1 MHNKRYSPVEEVVV
15 EEVEEVVEEVEEEEV
30 VIGKVAN
37 CSKLNVRKG
46 PSKKTD
52 SIKVLEEGTLVFIDK
67 RKSSSEFYRVN
78 IENGNNSINGYCM
91 KKFIEIQE

>member
-1 MHNKRYSPVEEVVV
+1 MHNKRYSPVEEEVEEELLEEEV
-15 EEVEEVVEEVEEEEV
+15 EEVEEL
-30 VIGKVAN
+30 IGIVTK

-52 SIKVLEEGTLVFIDK
+52 SIKVLEEGTLVFIDE
-67 RKSSSEFYRVN
+67 RKSSSEFYRVS
-78 IENGNNSINGYCM
+78 IENGNDSITGYCM

>member
-1 MHNKRYSPVEEVVV
+1 MHNKRYSPVVV
-15 EEVEEVVEEVEEEEV
+15 EEVEEEVVEEVELL
-30 VIGKVAN
+30 IGMVTN

-52 SIKVLEEGTLVFIDK
+52 SIKVLEEGTLVFIDE
-67 RKSSSEFYRVN
+67 RKSSSEFYRVS